1 MKKGWTITKLIA
13 TGNLGVLGYLSF
25 IPFMILAQ
33 ITHIPGLLIIT
44 SAFLIPAI
52 LIPGLFI
59 IDKFGAAAIATTVL
73 AVLDLP
79 TTFLGP
85 PGFLPKV
92 LLGFIVGICMD
103 ILYLIF
109 KRRGKLAAF
118 LIAIGAIFISEI
130 SYIVMLRMF
139 SIPGWEEPSKLLF
152 SPLGIGFV
160 LFHGTIGALIG
171 LAIFKRIRNT
181 AIVKRIQ
188 KS

>member
-1 MKKGWTITKLIA
+1 MKKGWTTTKLIA
-13 TGNLGVLGYLSF
+13 TGSLGVLGYLTF

-33 ITHIPGLLIIT
+33 ITHIPGLLIMT

-59 IDKFGAAAIATTVL
+59 IDKFGAAAIGTTVL
-73 AVLDLP
+73 AMLDLP

-92 LLGFIVGICMD
+92 LLGPTVGIFID

-109 KRRGKLAAF
+109 KRKKKLAAF
-118 LIAIGAIFISEI
+118 LIAIGAIFTSEI
-130 SYIVMLRMF
+130 SYILLLKVFL
-139 SIPGWEEPSKLLF
+139 IPGWEKSLKLLF
-152 SPLGIGFV
+152 SPLGLGFV
-160 LFHGTIGALIG
+160 LVHGTIGALIG
-171 LAIFKRIRNT
+171 LAILKRVRNT

-188 KS
+188 A